1 MLSCF
6 RSAAARSA
14 LAALFVV
21 YLGACT
27 VNQHIEL
34 SANPKLAEVAG
45 LTTKSG
51 KDVTFDPRGAVV
63 SNNMLYAV
71 GPQGQVV
78 FPVDSIKTVWV
89 KQFSPSHT
97 LGLVGAIALVLVA
110 YFAISNK
117 ATGYCNPCG

>member
-27 VNQHIEL
+27 VNQHVEL
-34 SANPKLAEVAG
+34 SANPKLADVAG

-51 KDVTFDPRGAVV
+51 QVVTFEPRGAVV
-63 SNNMLYAV
+63 SNNTLYAV

-97 LGLVGAIALVLVA
+97 LGLVGAIAVVLAGFVV
-110 YFAISNK
+110 ISQK
-117 ATGYCNPCG
+117 AGYCNPCG